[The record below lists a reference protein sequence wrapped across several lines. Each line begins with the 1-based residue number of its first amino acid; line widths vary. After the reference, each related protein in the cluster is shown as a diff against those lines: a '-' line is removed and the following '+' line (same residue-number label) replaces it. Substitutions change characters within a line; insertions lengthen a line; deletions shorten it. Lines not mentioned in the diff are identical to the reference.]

1 MGREGPSPVPPFLLP
16 DSRNADRRAG
26 VGTATFLGRAKHPV
40 RQIMLPHFTN
50 EETDQELMIGPKSKQ
65 KISSKTR
72 FESRYDSKV
81 YVPIPH

>member
-50 EETDQELMIGPKSKQ
+50 EETVPRVNDWTQKQ
-65 KISSKTR
+65 T
-72 FESRYDSKV
+72 EN
-81 YVPIPH
+81 

>member
-1 MGREGPSPVPPFLLP
+1 MWKLCVQFLGSVLMGREGPSPVPPFLLP

-50 EETDQELMIGPKSKQ
+50 EETAPRVNDWTQKQ
-65 KISSKTR
+65 T
-72 FESRYDSKV
+72 EN
-81 YVPIPH
+81 